1 MASNNPTGETSM
13 NDPIMNLA
21 LRLMAE
27 KKQQEAND
35 LLARYADV
43 KEQAQA
49 AYDAVIAAFLAEQE
63 KDHD

>member
-1 MASNNPTGETSM
+1 M

-21 LRLMAE
+21 IRLMAE
-27 KKQQEAND
+27 KKQQESTD

-49 AYDAVIAAFLAEQE
+49 AYDAVIAAFVAEQE
-63 KDHD
+63 RQHERRPHHP

>member
-1 MASNNPTGETSM
+1 M
-13 NDPIMNLA
+13 NDSIMNLA
-21 LRLMAE
+21 LRLMAD

-49 AYDAVIAAFLAEQE
+49 AYDAVIAAFVAEQE
-63 KDHD
+63 KTA

>member
-1 MASNNPTGETSM
+1 M
-13 NDPIMNLA
+13 NDFIMNLA
-21 LRLMAE
+21 LRLMSE

-49 AYDAVIAAFLAEQE
+49 AYDAVIAAFVAEQE
-63 KDHD
+63 KTA

>member
-1 MASNNPTGETSM
+1 M

-21 LRLMAE
+21 IRLMAE
-27 KKQQEAND
+27 KKQQESTD

-49 AYDAVIAAFLAEQE
+49 AYDAVIAAFVAEQE
-63 KDHD
+63 RQHELHR

>member
-1 MASNNPTGETSM
+1 M
-13 NDPIMNLA
+13 NDPIIKLA

-27 KKQQEAND
+27 RKQQEGDD

-49 AYDAVIAAFLAEQE
+49 AYDAVIAAFVAEQE
-63 KDHD
+63 RQHDRP

>member
-1 MASNNPTGETSM
+1 M

>member
-1 MASNNPTGETSM
+1 M
-13 NDPIMNLA
+13 NDSIMNLA

-27 KKQQEAND
+27 KKQQEATD

-49 AYDAVIAAFLAEQE
+49 AYDAVIAAFVAEQE
-63 KDHD
+63 KTA

>member
-1 MASNNPTGETSM
+1 M

-49 AYDAVIAAFLAEQE
+49 AYDAVIAAFVAEQE
-63 KDHD
+63 RQHERP

>member
-1 MASNNPTGETSM
+1 MVRKPTEGEDSM
-13 NDPIMNLA
+13 NDPIIKLA

-27 KKQQEAND
+27 RKQQEGDD

-49 AYDAVIAAFLAEQE
+49 AYDAVIAAFVAEQE
-63 KDHD
+63 KTHE